1 MKLSIIIATRNRA
14 HAIGG
19 CLDSIP
25 PAFAKAGPLDAE
37 IVVVDNGSTDN
48 TFQIVTQWAARS
60 PYPVRVLS
68 ERKPGLSRAH
78 NCALLAAQG
87 EFLAFT
93 DDDCRLTEDY
103 VADLLRHH
111 AADSEPVLRGGRIEL
126 GDPADLPL
134 TIKTTPEPMQWSRRL
149 NSARHQ
155 PITGQI
161 NGCNMTMPRVIVE
174 KVGPFDE
181 RFGPGGVISSGGD
194 SDYLFRAY
202 LAGFT
207 LAYVPDMTV
216 VHHHGRKT
224 AAQGRRLLQGYLIGT
239 GAVFARHTP
248 EHFNFCRP
256 FLWDCKNA
264 VKEILAGG
272 SSTTTLDYFS
282 HRDKVAYAVRGALRY
297 IFIASHKTTRTLWDE
312 EQQHIASPKWLEQQR
327 QKVAQSALEPRFKL
341 LVQYIVEQNGKRS
354 D

>member
-1 MKLSIIIATRNRA
+1 MMKLSIIIATRNRA
-14 HAIGG
+14 HAIVG

-78 NCALLAAQG
+78 NRALLAAQG

-282 HRDKVAYAVRGALRY
+282 HRDKVVYAVRGALRY

-312 EQQHIASPKWLEQQR
+312 EQQHIASPIAARTQGL
-327 QKVAQSALEPRFKL
+327 
-341 LVQYIVEQNGKRS
+341 
-354 D
+354 

>member
-1 MKLSIIIATRNRA
+1 MSCAL
-14 HAIGG
+14 
-19 CLDSIP
+19 
-25 PAFAKAGPLDAE
+25 
-37 IVVVDNGSTDN
+37 
-48 TFQIVTQWAARS
+48 
-60 PYPVRVLS
+60 PYPVRVPS

-78 NCALLAAQG
+78 NRALLAAQG

-103 VADLLRHH
+103 VADLCATTPPTASQYC
-111 AADSEPVLRGGRIEL
+111 AAGVKL

-149 NSARHQ
+149 NSAPHQ

-174 KVGPFDE
+174 KVAPSTT
-181 RFGPGGVISSGGD
+181 FGPGGVISSGGD

-248 EHFNFCRP
+248 RHFKFCRP

-282 HRDKVAYAVRGALRY
+282 HRDKVVYAVRGALRY

-312 EQQHIASPKWLEQQR
+312 EQQHIASPI
-327 QKVAQSALEPRFKL
+327 AAL
-341 LVQYIVEQNGKRS
+341 
-354 D
+354 